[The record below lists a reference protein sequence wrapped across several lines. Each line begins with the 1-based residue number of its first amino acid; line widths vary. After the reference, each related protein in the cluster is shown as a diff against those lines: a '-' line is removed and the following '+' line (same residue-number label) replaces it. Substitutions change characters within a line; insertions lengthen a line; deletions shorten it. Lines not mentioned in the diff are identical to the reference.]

1 MNVKMKFL
9 PSIEVFKMND
19 AVFLGS
25 IVAVSICI
33 VIFAL
38 ISVYALK
45 KINNDHSED

>member
-1 MNVKMKFL
+1 
-9 PSIEVFKMND
+9 MND
-19 AVFLGS
+19 AVLIGS

-33 VIFAL
+33 IIFAL